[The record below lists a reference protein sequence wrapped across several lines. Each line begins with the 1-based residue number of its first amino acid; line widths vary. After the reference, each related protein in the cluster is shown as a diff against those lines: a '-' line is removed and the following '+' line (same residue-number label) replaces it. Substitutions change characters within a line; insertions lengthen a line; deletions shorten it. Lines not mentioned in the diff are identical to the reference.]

1 MKKLFFIILFT
12 LSTNL
17 LADEKQTEARIAKFV
32 MENIQKDYVN
42 CYSFYKVAAESLKK
56 TDKQIINSLKSV
68 WNEYYKIEY
77 LPTLDLRKREFE
89 TLVHSECTSKNKQ
102 EKTKRNKTMNETQEI
117 NNGFFVESESENYNT
132 NENLTPLE
140 QVEYGKAG
148 LKFQMEY
155 VKWHSNR
162 IKELD
167 VLQITDTTPAIDLN
181 SPMVRKDL
189 LKYLL
194 VRLPYS
200 ERLTKR
206 LFQDKI
212 GIRYESKSK
221 TNWFKY

>member
-1 MKKLFFIILFT
+1 
-12 LSTNL
+12 
-17 LADEKQTEARIAKFV
+17 
-32 MENIQKDYVN
+32 
-42 CYSFYKVAAESLKK
+42 
-56 TDKQIINSLKSV
+56 
-68 WNEYYKIEY
+68 
-77 LPTLDLRKREFE
+77 
-89 TLVHSECTSKNKQ
+89 
-102 EKTKRNKTMNETQEI
+102 MNETQEI

-200 ERLTKR
+200 ERLNKR